1 MKKKYLFY
9 EFIKTLED
17 SKITS
22 DHIFGMSFFLGC
34 RLGLILESDF
44 SGDID
49 SEKFGSERFDKFF
62 NEELG
67 ARINGNYKNNYEIED
82 VIQELLLIFRWFGFK
97 LDFKLREKRLN
108 IEGQPTDLLSP
119 KNTLDILNDESIENR
134 KLLSD
139 IHVVFDVFFN
149 LLGKALKK
157 IVKNNEGAFAFST
170 FFLQRVTYQ
179 DQHGFQDFLILF
191 KRFAPPFYSV
201 ILDPISI
208 SNYCNPDRD
217 FDYYTFHIILTGFL
231 SGLPSDVQD
240 IVWNEQRI
248 IFYDQETKKIM
259 RGDLQ
264 FTHLSDSLSFFDSF
278 IEKRLLNNE
287 VKKFYKTKID
297 IFDNEHNQLKNFK
310 IKNNLDVYEN
320 LYKNIFI
327 IVKKR
332 WGFDINS
339 SYSSLQNITF
349 LVTFYFTLI
358 YSYIANIERFKE

>member
-139 IHVVFDVFFN
+139 IHVVFDVF
-149 LLGKALKK
+149 
-157 IVKNNEGAFAFST
+157 
-170 FFLQRVTYQ
+170 
-179 DQHGFQDFLILF
+179 
-191 KRFAPPFYSV
+191 
-201 ILDPISI
+201 
-208 SNYCNPDRD
+208 
-217 FDYYTFHIILTGFL
+217 
-231 SGLPSDVQD
+231 
-240 IVWNEQRI
+240 
-248 IFYDQETKKIM
+248 
-259 RGDLQ
+259 
-264 FTHLSDSLSFFDSF
+264 
-278 IEKRLLNNE
+278 
-287 VKKFYKTKID
+287 
-297 IFDNEHNQLKNFK
+297 
-310 IKNNLDVYEN
+310 
-320 LYKNIFI
+320 
-327 IVKKR
+327 
-332 WGFDINS
+332 
-339 SYSSLQNITF
+339 
-349 LVTFYFTLI
+349 LI
-358 YSYIANIERFKE
+358 Y